1 MRIVFWYF
9 VWLYVCV
16 IHLII
21 ERNLIM
27 MYQISDEQFKKIC
40 YALTLG
46 DYFVQDQEPS
56 GEQHKSDKE
65 TMEDAWAVIREIEVQ
80 L

>member
-1 MRIVFWYF
+1 MNICEDGYAGNNDPEIFE
-9 VWLYVCV
+9 
-16 IHLII
+16 ITK
-21 ERNLIM
+21 
-27 MYQISDEQFKKIC
+27 EQFQKIC

-56 GEQHKSDKE
+56 GEQYNSDKE

-80 L
+80 S